1 MSYTEKKLRKE
12 KVDHLFEN
20 CKCINI
26 NTDIYC
32 FIYYFHFMLCLF
44 CGDDEPNEK

>member
-32 FIYYFHFMLCLF
+32 FILFSLYVVLF
-44 CGDDEPNEK
+44 CGDEPKIQ